1 MLRRDHLGMG
11 IILGFIAPL
20 IGMVLYYFA
29 KFYPTFSL
37 KDFFFTLATQKS
49 LISGIVSVSL
59 IANAVLF
66 TIYINTRRDL
76 TAKGIF
82 TSTCVYAV
90 GALVLKFFL

>member
-11 IILGFIAPL
+11 ITLGFIAPIFGL
-20 IGMVLYYFA
+20 LLYYFA
-29 KFYPTFSL
+29 KFYPLYSL
-37 KDFFFTLATQKS
+37 SDFFYALGRQKT

-66 TIYINTRRDL
+66 TLYINTRRDL

-90 GALVLKFFL
+90 AALVLKFFL

>member
-11 IILGFIAPL
+11 ITLGFIAPL
-20 IGMVLYYFA
+20 IGMLLYYFT
-29 KFYPTFSL
+29 KFYPISL
-37 KDFFFTLATQKS
+37 SDFFYVLGRQKT

-90 GALVLKFFL
+90 GALILKFFL

>member
-1 MLRRDHLGMG
+1 MLRRDNLGMG
-11 IILGFIAPL
+11 ITLGFIAPL
-20 IGMVLYYFA
+20 IGMLLYYFT
-29 KFYPTFSL
+29 KFYPTASL
-37 KDFFFTLATQKS
+37 SDFFYVLGRQKT
-49 LISGIVSVSL
+49 LISGLVSVSL

-66 TIYINTRRDL
+66 TLYINTRRDL